1 MKLIIIREKL
11 EEEKDI
17 TNELIFIYIYSFLV
31 GRLQKEKAL

>member
-17 TNELIFIYIYSFLV
+17 TNELIFIYIFFPCW
-31 GRLQKEKAL
+31 